1 VAESAIVVSVPAA
14 FEGKMKAVWASPSS
28 FPEGEARR
36 ASHAQRMIITVQG
49 LVVLLGMAL
58 FFGLAF
64 ENFFAHRPL
73 RPGGIRTFPLLAL
86 TGAGC
91 YVLEPRFGLIFAAGL
106 AILGM
111 WLFAYYRTAATDEQ
125 REFIVPVCNVLAYLI
140 GALAVTQPPW
150 VVVAVTVA
158 ATLLLAGRTR
168 LHAIAQT
175 VPIEEVFTAG
185 QFLLLVGVALPLLPD
200 VPIAGS
206 VELTPHRILLAVVA
220 VSALSYCS
228 YVLTRYVRPK
238 GATLLAALLGGL
250 YSSTATTVV
259 LARRSRDAAPDA
271 DVPTGIVLASAF
283 MYLRLLAIVS
293 VFDPSL
299 GFMLASPLLALFVA
313 GIAAAAVVY
322 RLNAGPRTSNAPLA
336 PPRNPL
342 QLGAAVLFACLF
354 VAITLATNF
363 ARAHYG
369 RSGLDV
375 LAAIVGFTDIDPFV
389 LSVVQGS
396 GNAAAAVAEAI
407 LIAAA
412 SNNVLKA
419 VYAFAFGAKERMI
432 QPILALLALAACS
445 IGAVFLM
452 NR

>member
-1 VAESAIVVSVPAA
+1 
-14 FEGKMKAVWASPSS
+14 MT
-28 FPEGEARR
+28 
-36 ASHAQRMIITVQG
+36 ITAQG
-49 LVVLLGMAL
+49 LIVLLGMSL

-64 ENFFAHRPL
+64 ENFFAHGMPR
-73 RPGGIRTFPLLAL
+73 RPGGIRTFPMLAL

-106 AILGM
+106 AILGS
-111 WLFAYYRTAATDEQ
+111 WLFAYYRSATTDEQ
-125 REFIVPVCNVLAYLI
+125 HEFIVPVCNVLAYLI
-140 GALAVTQPPW
+140 GALALTQAPW
-150 VVVAVTVA
+150 VVVGVTVA

-175 VPIEEVFTAG
+175 VPIGEVFTAG

-206 VELTPHRILLAVVA
+206 SELTPHRILLAVIA

-228 YVLTRYVRPK
+228 YVLTRYVRPT
-238 GATLLAALLGGL
+238 GATLLGALLGGL

-259 LARRSRDAAPDA
+259 LARRSRDITPDA
-271 DVPTGIVLASAF
+271 DVPAGIVLATAF

-293 VFDPSL
+293 VFDASL
-299 GFMLASPLLALFVA
+299 GRMLAIPLVALFCA
-313 GIAAAAVVY
+313 GAAASAVVY
-322 RLNAGPRTSNAPLA
+322 RLSAGPHASTTPLGAPE
-336 PPRNPL
+336 NPL
-342 QLGAAVLFACLF
+342 QLGAAMVFALLFAA
-354 VAITLATNF
+354 VTLATAF
-363 ARAHYG
+363 VRVHFG
-369 RSGLDV
+369 RYGLDA

-389 LSVVQGS
+389 LSLAQGS
-396 GNAAAAVAEAI
+396 GNGVLVAAQAI
-407 LIAAA
+407 LVATA

-419 VYAFAFGAKERMI
+419 LYAFVFGARRRMI

-445 IGAVFLM
+445 IGAVVLM